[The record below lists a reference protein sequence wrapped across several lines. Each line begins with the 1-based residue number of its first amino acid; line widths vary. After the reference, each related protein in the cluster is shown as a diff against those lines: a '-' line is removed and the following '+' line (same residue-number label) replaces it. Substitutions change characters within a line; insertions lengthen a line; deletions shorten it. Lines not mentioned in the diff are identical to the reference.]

1 MIVEEVQVYLLV
13 DLHFDCYV
21 NNNLKFQKLHLI
33 VTWDCIGIFVIVN
46 PTTIHGHDNASQ
58 CVVRECHTSSKRQHI
73 SGWRV
78 PYIK

>member
-33 VTWDCIGIFVIVN
+33 VTWGGGGVLGDKMS
-46 PTTIHGHDNASQ
+46 TTSDIDSE
-58 CVVRECHTSSKRQHI
+58 VVR
-73 SGWRV
+73 RV
-78 PYIK
+78 

>member
-33 VTWDCIGIFVIVN
+33 ATWGGGGGGGGGGVLGDKMS
-46 PTTIHGHDNASQ
+46 TTSDIDSE
-58 CVVRECHTSSKRQHI
+58 VVR
-73 SGWRV
+73 RV
-78 PYIK
+78 

>member
-33 VTWDCIGIFVIVN
+33 VTWGGGGGGGVSLGTKCPPPV
-46 PTTIHGHDNASQ
+46 
-58 CVVRECHTSSKRQHI
+58 TSTQR
-73 SGWRV
+73 
-78 PYIK
+78 